1 LICSKSEFFKT
12 ACKPEWECGKT
23 DTVTL
28 DDDDPTIFGM
38 FLTWLKASAK
48 GVPNLL
54 HIVDKPLDNT
64 VTSRYLTQ
72 HLYENLVRCFIL
84 GDLLQAPAFQ
94 NAIMDCVIILAKDY
108 SIQFKQ
114 LLSSRPED
122 IGEIYDHTLKG
133 SPLRKF
139 ILDGIVSRMNPDQF
153 IETVVDDLLYSNQE
167 FIKELLHASLS
178 TIHAMEINR
187 GVVQSPWEKN
197 RCHYH
202 IHPDKPAGYKCA

>member
-1 LICSKSEFFKT
+1 LICSKSEFFKI

-28 DDDDPTIFGM
+28 DDDDPTIFGI

-108 SIQFKQ
+108 SIHFKQ

-122 IGEIYDHTLKG
+122 IDEIYDHTLKG

-139 ILDGIVSRMNPDQF
+139 ILDGIVSRMDPDQF
-153 IETVVDDLLYSNQE
+153 IKTIPDDLLYSNQE

-187 GVVQSPWEKN
+187 GVVQSPWEKD

>member
-1 LICSKSEFFKT
+1 LICSKSEFFKI

-28 DDDDPTIFGM
+28 DDDDPTIFGI

-94 NAIMDCVIILAKDY
+94 NAIMDCVIILAKGY

-187 GVVQSPWEKN
+187 GVVQSPWEKD

-202 IHPDKPAGYKCA
+202 IHPDKPAGYRCA